1 MWINMF
7 QEYLREFNYMAEL
20 AELGF
25 AGNVVADNI
34 MLQWDGYNDSMPNY
48 IKEVC
53 SKLMGMKNQ
62 DMKEIFDHTKEQ
74 QLKSLHNSYL
84 S

>member
-1 MWINMF
+1 
-7 QEYLREFNYMAEL
+7 
-20 AELGF
+20 
-25 AGNVVADNI
+25 
-34 MLQWDGYNDSMPNY
+34 MPNY

-53 SKLMGMKNQ
+53 EKLVGMKNQ
-62 DMKEIFDHTKEQ
+62 DMKEIFDYTKEQ